1 MKPYV
6 PDIAGYKPFYIQ
18 TADDSVAIDTAAE
31 WGLVAKSNPAPVMPN
46 PKDPYKNDFKDENGD
61 DEACDAMFYE
71 AFTMKVQF
79 YAKAFADDAAGLTA
93 AAVLNGQLRLFFQ
106 KIASGEFSIYDSYT
120 GLGYRN
126 VRYAGCSDSSVD
138 YLTRDGWARIILEI
152 EFKVNDP
159 ITRMALS
166 DGSLSVSPLVS
177 LDYDTAGRMAITAYD
192 VTLNVSGGS
201 INPETGV
208 LSLTAEEG

>member
-18 TADDSVAIDTAAE
+18 TADDSAAIDTAAE
-31 WGLVAKSNPAPVMPN
+31 WGLVAKSNPVPAMPN

-79 YAKAFADDAAGLTA
+79 YAKAFADKVAGRTA
-93 AAVLNGQLRLFFQ
+93 ESVLNGQLRLFFQ
-106 KIASGEFSIYDSYT
+106 KIASGEFSVYDSYT

-126 VRYAGCSDSSVD
+126 VRYAGCNDSSVD
-138 YLTRDGWARIILEI
+138 YLARDGWARIILEV

-159 ITRMALS
+159 ITRMILT
-166 DGSLSVSPLVS
+166 DGSLSVDPL
-177 LDYDTAGRMAITAYD
+177 
-192 VTLNVSGGS
+192 VTLNYDAAGRVTISAYDAILNITGGS

-208 LSLTAEEG
+208 LSLIVEEG